1 VRKHNLNTYAYVAS
15 EAKRGFQFNLK
26 FGCYVEILHDISVR
40 SVVKVGPASLL
51 TYEEVCL

>member
-1 VRKHNLNTYAYVAS
+1 MRKHTLNAYAYVAS
-15 EAKRGFQFNLK
+15 EAKSGFQFNLK

-40 SVVKVGPASLL
+40 SVVKVGPVSLL